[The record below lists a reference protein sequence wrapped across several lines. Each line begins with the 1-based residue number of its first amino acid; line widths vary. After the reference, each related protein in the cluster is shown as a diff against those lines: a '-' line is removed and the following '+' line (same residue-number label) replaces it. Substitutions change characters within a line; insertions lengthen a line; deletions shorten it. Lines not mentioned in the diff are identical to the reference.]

1 MKNTLAFI
9 AISAILL
16 SGLVYL
22 PGINMGAYSQE
33 EDAEDTTGSP
43 VTVTYV
49 AVEKNITLPSG
60 DNVQAMTWNG
70 TIPGPTV
77 RVNQGDNV
85 TVQIQNPTNNSLIHS
100 YDSHASTVSAI
111 PNFGPI
117 KPGENKTFSFLATQ
131 PGAFKIHCEGNG
143 VLSMD
148 EHVFQGMVGLML
160 VDPEEGYDGYETVS
174 GVNGS
179 VIEVAPE
186 AKEVQFQFSEYYLN
200 EDGSYNSKA
209 MFEHNN
215 TSAWINGKP
224 FGYEPVITKTPNAT
238 TLFFKQG
245 DHVRFFL
252 VNHGDWPVNFHM
264 VGELLDRVVD
274 GSTVQG
280 IGKQTYTVGGS
291 NDAIVDIVFDQPG
304 VYAFVNHDYAQLFK
318 GQVGLVIVDPVDGN
332 TTSASLNITDTRN
345 PSNAIPP
352 QTGPNTIP
360 VETKPYEL
368 R

>member
-131 PGAFKIHCEGNG
+131 PGAFKIHCEGNA
-143 VLSMD
+143 VLGMD

-200 EDGSYNSKA
+200 ADGSYNSKA

-224 FGYEPVITKTPNAT
+224 FGYDPVITKTPNAT

-318 GQVGLVIVDPVDGN
+318 GQAGLVIVDPVDGN

-360 VETKPYEL
+360 VETIPYEL